1 MTFYIKPPQGTVSLH
16 KLREDAEVRLRY
28 LIQINQ
34 HWGDATRISGILTD
48 DPSLASKSECLIEGS
63 RKDQISHFV
72 LRLACVESSQLKH
85 FFTEAETQLFDY
97 RLKCGGA
104 QTIVRCLNGLKRH
117 TQHSLKYQKLS
128 LSHETW
134 LREQLRI
141 TRRIIA
147 SGMMLCSER
156 QNCSHC
162 LRVPWTM
169 VPIMVKNRTV
179 GISKG
184 EAEIRCQDL
193 LQLLCSVFQET
204 LEFGIKQLSLYGGDL
219 FEDKRLSSVKKSLC
233 KVYRRIQ
240 SNGMT
245 LQRQNLTHRDI
256 EIEAPFF
263 PLCMQQ
269 LHSILLRNNR
279 LRHHE
284 RFKYTLFL
292 KDVGLPL
299 AENIRFWED
308 FYSKPHCTSTSGCTH
323 SWAGNDR
330 NRYMYSIKHLYGLEG
345 GRKNYASHSCSSLQ
359 ACHPQPT
366 EIRGCPFTSTDAEEV
381 STLIKKFVPR
391 SANLLD
397 NVMKEVLLG
406 RPSAACQLVF
416 AFQVF
421 IQKQSSQRCRSDA
434 IRKTADNLSK
444 RENVGNTLTLSN
456 ERKEL
461 QDISMQ
467 WNKDKGKW
475 NPKADLPSLS
485 TKDCNRNNMK
495 VAFRSEN
502 IKHDCKSKKDCT
514 SCHTFS
520 TVLKANSEHISE
532 YQDIMSCDIE
542 DLGAFLP
549 ACSFSRP
556 SQYYLSL
563 KHEQG
568 FMHTS
573 N

>member
-1 MTFYIKPPQGTVSLH
+1 MGMSL
-16 KLREDAEVRLRY
+16 V
-28 LIQINQ
+28 LI
-34 HWGDATRISGILTD
+34 
-48 DPSLASKSECLIEGS
+48 
-63 RKDQISHFV
+63 
-72 LRLACVESSQLKH
+72 
-85 FFTEAETQLFDY
+85 FFTFMVFIFVT
-97 RLKCGGA
+97 
-104 QTIVRCLNGLKRH
+104 
-117 TQHSLKYQKLS
+117 
-128 LSHETW
+128 
-134 LREQLRI
+134 
-141 TRRIIA
+141 
-147 SGMMLCSER
+147 
-156 QNCSHC
+156 
-162 LRVPWTM
+162 VPWTM

-219 FEDKRLSSVKKSLC
+219 FEDKRLSSVKKNLC

-359 ACHPQPT
+359 
-366 EIRGCPFTSTDAEEV
+366 V
-381 STLIKKFVPR
+381 SIK
-391 SANLLD
+391 
-397 NVMKEVLLG
+397 
-406 RPSAACQLVF
+406 
-416 AFQVF
+416 
-421 IQKQSSQRCRSDA
+421 
-434 IRKTADNLSK
+434 
-444 RENVGNTLTLSN
+444 
-456 ERKEL
+456 
-461 QDISMQ
+461 
-467 WNKDKGKW
+467 
-475 NPKADLPSLS
+475 
-485 TKDCNRNNMK
+485 
-495 VAFRSEN
+495 
-502 IKHDCKSKKDCT
+502 
-514 SCHTFS
+514 
-520 TVLKANSEHISE
+520 
-532 YQDIMSCDIE
+532 
-542 DLGAFLP
+542 AFL
-549 ACSFSRP
+549 SFYFTLLEILDLHILFPFFFSIY
-556 SQYYLSL
+556 SFVY
-563 KHEQG
+563 
-568 FMHTS
+568 
-573 N
+573 